1 MIKVISF
8 VMSTTFSLRLK
19 RFLTFFSAHPFARF
33 KRFDINSLTIS
44 CESLYG
50 SLYNWSDDYNKVVF
64 VCPAVR
70 TTYTASGVS

>member
-1 MIKVISF
+1 VIKVISF
-8 VMSTTFSLRLK
+8 VMSTTSGLRLK
-19 RFLTFFSAHPFARF
+19 RFLTFSIAHPFARF
-33 KRFDINSLTIS
+33 KPFDINSLTIS

-50 SLYNWSDDYNKVVF
+50 SLYKWSDDYDKVVF

>member
-1 MIKVISF
+1 MIKLTGF
-8 VMSTTFSLRLK
+8 VMSTTSSPRLK
-19 RFLTFFSAHPFARF
+19 HFLTFSSAHPFARF
-33 KRFDINSLTIS
+33 KPFDINSLIIS

-50 SLYNWSDDYNKVVF
+50 SLYKWSDDYNKVVF